1 MDEPPTCLQIFRY
14 TYKNTHEIK
23 IHIKNLIVIL
33 NFKILNV
40 NVIHVI
46 IIQMPPHAIRPELGI
61 SSHTGP
67 FVTDHDYIR
76 TRQNIGE
83 NSNK

>member
-1 MDEPPTCLQIFRY
+1 
-14 TYKNTHEIK
+14 
-23 IHIKNLIVIL
+23 
-33 NFKILNV
+33 
-40 NVIHVI
+40 
-46 IIQMPPHAIRPELGI
+46 MPPCAIRPELGI

-76 TRQNIGE
+76 SRQNTGE